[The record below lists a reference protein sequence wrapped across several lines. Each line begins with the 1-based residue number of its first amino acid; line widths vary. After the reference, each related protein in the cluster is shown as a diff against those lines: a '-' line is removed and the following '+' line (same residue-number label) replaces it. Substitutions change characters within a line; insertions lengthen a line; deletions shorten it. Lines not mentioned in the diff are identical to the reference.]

1 MIDFIDL
8 GRRASRFITFIFRS
22 ITIMKKYS
30 FIIIF
35 LLGAMG
41 CFAQGNSIQ
50 PNKVVADT
58 NKNKIVADKILAI
71 VGDKII
77 LNSEISNE
85 ISDMERRK
93 EQVPENARCS
103 MLEQAL
109 AMKALVMQAEKD
121 SLPVSD
127 EELEGMLDNRVRAF
141 VQQFGSKEALEQVA
155 GRTVYQLKEDFR
167 QPIKESKLAEL
178 MRNKI
183 VSGVKITPTE
193 VKAFYDKI
201 PKDSLA
207 FYESEIEIGEIVLYP
222 KAGRDLE
229 KYAID
234 ELTDYKQQV
243 ESGARKFET
252 LASLYT
258 DDPGSK
264 DKGGMYNINRTEKTM
279 DPTFISAAFRLKEG
293 QVSPIIKSK
302 FGYHIIQ
309 MVTRAGDD
317 ATVRHILKI
326 PQVTETEI
334 NAAISKLDSIRA
346 NLISNTVQFGEAV
359 ARYTEDETAKF
370 TAGMKQCS
378 NGTYCTID
386 QLDKEEALMLDK
398 LKVGEFSKPVMFA
411 DERGKKAVRLVYLK
425 SRSEPHRENLKD
437 DYNKIANRAI
447 EDKKFEAIEKWF
459 NSKIS
464 TYYIMIDD
472 DARNCTQLSKWFT
485 NAAKN

>member
-1 MIDFIDL
+1 MLSAAIVL
-8 GRRASRFITFIFRS
+8 GQEPAATQATQVQAAVLPDS
-22 ITIMKKYS
+22 
-30 FIIIF
+30 
-35 LLGAMG
+35 L
-41 CFAQGNSIQ
+41 
-50 PNKVVADT
+50 KV
-58 NKNKIVADKILAI
+58 VADKILAI

-77 LNSEISNE
+77 LSSEITNE
-85 ISDMERRK
+85 IADIERRK
-93 EQVPENARCS
+93 EEVPENAQCL

-121 SLPVSD
+121 SLVVSD
-127 EELEGMLDNRVRAF
+127 EEMEGMLDNRVRAF
-141 VQQFGSKEALEQVA
+141 IGQFGSKEALEQVA

-193 VKAFYDKI
+193 VKSYYDKI

-207 FYESEIEIGEIVLYP
+207 FYESEIEIGEIIAYP
-222 KAGRDLE
+222 KASRDLE

-234 ELTDYKQQV
+234 ELNDYKQQV
-243 ESGARKFET
+243 ESGSRKFET

-264 DKGGMYNINRTEKTM
+264 DQGGLYNLNRTEKNF
-279 DPTFISAAFRLKEG
+279 DPTFMSAAFRLKEG
-293 QVSPIIKSK
+293 QVSPVIKSK

-309 MVTRAGDD
+309 MVKRSGDD

-326 PQVTETEI
+326 PQVTDTESD
-334 NAAISKLDSIRA
+334 AAISKLDSVRSY
-346 NLISNTVQFGEAV
+346 LISNVMQFGEAV
-359 ARYTEDETAKF
+359 SRYSEDETQKF
-370 TAGMKQCS
+370 TGGMRQCA

-386 QLDKEEALMLDK
+386 QLGKDLSLMLDK
-398 LKVGEFSKPVMFA
+398 LKVGEFSKPVPFT
-411 DERGKKAVRLVYLK
+411 DERGKKGVRIVYLK

-437 DYNKIANRAI
+437 DYNKVASRAI
-447 EDKKFEAIEKWF
+447 EEKKYDAIEKWF
-459 NSKIS
+459 ASNIS

-472 DARNCTQLSKWFT
+472 DAKSCNQLSKWFA
-485 NAAKN
+485 NASNN

>member
-1 MIDFIDL
+1 
-8 GRRASRFITFIFRS
+8 
-22 ITIMKKYS
+22 MKKYTLFS
-30 FIIIF
+30 
-35 LLGAMG
+35 LLLLMIAGVS
-41 CFAQGNSIQ
+41 AQVPPTIVSQPPATAVSAIQ
-50 PNKVVADT
+50 KVAPDT
-58 NKNKIVADKILAI
+58 TQRVVADKILAI

-77 LNSEISNE
+77 LSSEITNE
-85 ISDMERRK
+85 IADIERRK
-93 EQVPENARCS
+93 EQVPENAHCA

-121 SLPVSD
+121 SLVVSD

-141 VQQFGSKEALEQVA
+141 VSQFGSKEALEQVA

-183 VSGVKITPTE
+183 VSSVKITPTE
-193 VKAFYDKI
+193 VKAYYDKI

-207 FYESEIEIGEIVLYP
+207 FYESEIEIGEIIAYP
-222 KAGRDLE
+222 KASRDLE

-234 ELTDYKQQV
+234 ELNDYKQQV
-243 ESGARKFET
+243 ESGSRKFET
-252 LASLYT
+252 LASLYS

-264 DKGGMYNINRTEKTM
+264 DKGGLYTLNRTEKST
-279 DPTFISAAFRLKEG
+279 DPTFLSAAFRLKDG
-293 QVSPIIKSK
+293 QVSPVIKSK

-309 MVTRAGDD
+309 MVNRSGDD

-326 PQVTETEI
+326 PQVTDAES
-334 NAAISKLDSIRA
+334 NGAIAKLDSVRSY
-346 NLISNTVQFGEAV
+346 LTSNVIQFGEAV
-359 ARYTEDETAKF
+359 ARYSEDETSKF
-370 TAGMKQCS
+370 TGGMKQCI

-386 QLDKEEALMLDK
+386 QLDKDLALMLDK
-398 LKVGEFSKPVMFA
+398 LKVGEYSKPVPYA
-411 DERGKKAVRLVYLK
+411 DERGKKGVRIVYLK

-437 DYNKIANRAI
+437 DYNKVASRAI
-447 EDKKFEAIEKWF
+447 EEKKYEAIERWF
-459 NSKIS
+459 ASKIS

-472 DARNCTQLSKWFT
+472 EARSCSQLSKWFT

>member
-1 MIDFIDL
+1 
-8 GRRASRFITFIFRS
+8 
-22 ITIMKKYS
+22 MKKYIL
-30 FIIIF
+30 FNFF
-35 LLGAMG
+35 LLTAAVV
-41 CFAQGNSIQ
+41 FSQTPTTTASLPATQ
-50 PNKVVADT
+50 PPAIPPGQKV
-58 NKNKIVADKILAI
+58 VADKILAI

-77 LNSEISNE
+77 LSSEISNE
-85 ISDMERRK
+85 IADIERRK
-93 EQVPENARCS
+93 EQVPENAQCT

-121 SLPVSD
+121 SLVVSD

-141 VQQFGSKEALEQVA
+141 VAQFGSKEALEQVA

-183 VSGVKITPTE
+183 VSSVKITPTE
-193 VKAFYDKI
+193 VKAYYDKI

-207 FYESEIEIGEIVLYP
+207 FLESEIEIGELIAYP
-222 KAGRDLE
+222 KASRDLE

-252 LASLYT
+252 LASLYS

-264 DKGGMYNINRTEKTM
+264 DKGGLYNLNRTEKTT
-279 DPTFISAAFRLKEG
+279 DPTFLSAAFRLKEG

-309 MVTRAGDD
+309 MVNRAGDD

-326 PQVTETEI
+326 PQITDAESSGAV
-334 NAAISKLDSIRA
+334 SKLDSVRSFLVA
-346 NLISNTVQFGEAV
+346 KTMQFGEAV
-359 ARYTEDETAKF
+359 ARYSEDETSKF
-370 TAGMKQCS
+370 TGGMKQCI

-386 QLDKEEALMLDK
+386 QLDKDLALMLDK
-398 LKVGEFSKPVMFA
+398 LKVGEFSKPVSFT
-411 DERGKKAVRLVYLK
+411 DERGKKGIRIVYLK

-437 DYNKIANRAI
+437 DYNRVASRAI
-447 EDKKFEAIEKWF
+447 EEKKYDAIEKWF
-459 NSKIS
+459 ASKIS
-464 TYYIMIDD
+464 TYYIMIDNE
-472 DARNCTQLSKWFT
+472 AKSCSQLGKWFA
-485 NAAKN
+485 NASKD

>member
-1 MIDFIDL
+1 M
-8 GRRASRFITFIFRS
+8 SVV
-22 ITIMKKYS
+22 
-30 FIIIF
+30 
-35 LLGAMG
+35 GA
-41 CFAQGNSIQ
+41 FAQTS
-50 PNKVVADT
+50 KV
-58 NKNKIVADKILAI
+58 VADKILAI

-77 LNSEISNE
+77 LRSEISNE
-85 ISDMERRK
+85 IADMQSRNEP
-93 EQVPENARCS
+93 VPEDAHCR

-109 AMKALVMQAEKD
+109 AMKALIMQAEKD
-121 SLPVSD
+121 SLQVSD

-141 VQQFGSKEALEQVA
+141 IQRFGSKEELEQVA

-193 VKAFYDKI
+193 VKAYFDKI

-207 FYESEIEIGEIVLYP
+207 FYESEIEIGEIVVYP
-222 KAGRDLE
+222 KASRDLE

-234 ELTDYKQQV
+234 ELNDYKKQV
-243 ESGARKFET
+243 EEGTRKFET

-264 DKGGMYNINRTEKTM
+264 DKGGMYNINRTEKAM
-279 DPTFISAAFRLKEG
+279 DPTFISASFRLKEG
-293 QVSPIIKSK
+293 QVSPVIKSK

-309 MVTRAGDD
+309 MVSRAGDD
-317 ATVRHILKI
+317 AVVRHILKI

-334 NAAISKLDSIRA
+334 NFAINKLDSVRS
-346 NLISNTVQFGEAV
+346 NLISNIIQFGEAV
-359 ARYTEDETAKF
+359 SRYTEEETAKF
-370 TAGMKQCS
+370 TGGMKQCA

-386 QLDKEEALMLDK
+386 QLDKDMALMLK
-398 LKVGEFSKPVMFA
+398 ELKVGEYSKPVVYT
-411 DERGKKAVRLVYLK
+411 DERGKKGVRIVYLK
-425 SRSEPHRENLKD
+425 TRSEPHRENLKD
-437 DYNKIANRAI
+437 DYNKIASRAV
-447 EDKKFEAIEKWF
+447 EEKKYDAVEKWF
-459 NSKIS
+459 NVKIP

-472 DARNCTQLSKWFT
+472 EVRTCNELGIWLA